1 MAPPWRAAV
10 GRRAGRIVS
19 LVSAAVLLGAAA
31 TAAAAAAPAASNDD
45 RTAET
50 RSIREEL
57 AAALHSLQD
66 PAVPADQARRRT
78 ASAFDAVITREDGGD
93 VDLIRDAALALRIV
107 RLVEGMA
114 PAARAEL
121 VAFLARTPRLAWTI
135 AFLARSDVEGASDPA
150 ALLDRFR
157 RERGD
162 RLEAWAP
169 LVAAICVVHDRPLS
183 RRVNEQVTLAPD
195 PVALL
200 DYFIAH
206 AGSMIFPLRS
216 MPAEA
221 LLHVVDVTSSI
232 DELRWA
238 LRQHRADPDIGR
250 RFFDVGYDRRHFRT
264 GEEKRVAAEGYTLE
278 NIRLYGGI
286 CADQA
291 FFASSVGKAIGVPT
305 AYCVGRAANVG
316 HAWVGFLDAR
326 ERPVAWNFDAGRYES
341 YQGVRGTVIDPQTR
355 RAVSD
360 AHLALT
366 AVSLRTTDDADRLL
380 AHALVDAAH
389 RLAPPPAATRG
400 RRGGG
405 GGGGGGEARPA
416 VQETGRG
423 DGRGDGRA
431 GAAAPAAVAD
441 PKQAQ
446 ALRFA
451 EQALVRDSGNLR
463 GWQYVTDLARGG
475 LLTPEDARRWSDVV
489 LRLFGRDFLD
499 VQFEL
504 LDPLVGASGD
514 ARARESAYEALLRHF
529 AGRMDLVAAIG
540 MRQAAL
546 RAERGDLDGAA
557 SRYRD
562 IALEA
567 ARVGPV
573 ALDALERLER
583 VLDQA
588 GRPDLLVPIL
598 RDAWERSPRPPR
610 ASDPFL
616 AQSNWYRM
624 GTMLADRHERS
635 GNRREAAF
643 IRQQLEARSGGGS

>member
-1 MAPPWRAAV
+1 MAPPSCAAAA
-10 GRRAGRIVS
+10 GRRAGRGVS
-19 LVSAAVLLGAAA
+19 IVSAAALLAAA
-31 TAAAAAAPAASNDD
+31 TTFAAAPAPVAPDD
-45 RTAET
+45 GRPAET
-50 RSIREEL
+50 GSIREEL
-57 AAALHSLQD
+57 AAALRSLQD
-66 PAVPADQARRRT
+66 PSMPADQARRRT
-78 ASAFDAVITREDGGD
+78 ESAFDAVITREDGGD
-93 VDLIRDAALALRIV
+93 IDLIRDAALALRIV
-107 RLVEGMA
+107 RLVEGMP
-114 PAARAEL
+114 PATRAGL
-121 VAFLARTPRLAWTI
+121 VATLERSPRLAWTI
-135 AFLARSDVEGASDPA
+135 AFLARSDVEGTPDPA

-169 LVAAICVVHDRPLS
+169 LVAAICVVHDRPFS

-200 DYFIAH
+200 DYFTAH
-206 AGSMIFPLRS
+206 AGSMVFPLRS
-216 MPAEA
+216 MPAET

-326 ERPVAWNFDAGRYES
+326 ERPAAWNFDAGRYES

-355 RAVSD
+355 RAISD
-360 AHLALT
+360 AHLALK
-366 AVSLRTTDDADRLL
+366 AVSLRTADEADRLL

-389 RLAPPPAATRG
+389 RLAPPPAAPRG
-400 RRGGG
+400 RRGG
-405 GGGGGGEARPA
+405 A
-416 VQETGRG
+416 
-423 DGRGDGRA
+423 GRA

-441 PKQAQ
+441 PRQAQ

-463 GWQYVTDLARGG
+463 GWQYVTDLAKGG
-475 LLTPEDARRWSDVV
+475 LLAPEEARRWADVV
-489 LRLFGRDFLD
+489 VRLFGRDFPD

-546 RAERGDLDGAA
+546 HAERGDLDGAA

-643 IRQQLEARSGGGS
+643 IRQQLESRSGGGS